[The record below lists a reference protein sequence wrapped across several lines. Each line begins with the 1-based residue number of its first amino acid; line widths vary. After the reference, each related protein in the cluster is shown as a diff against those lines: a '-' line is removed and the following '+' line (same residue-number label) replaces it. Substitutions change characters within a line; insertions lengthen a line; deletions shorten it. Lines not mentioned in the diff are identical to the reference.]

1 MGSHVL
7 RALLKAGHY
16 AVVLDNLSTGY
27 RQAVAIAAS
36 GAAAGTAAETTAGAS
51 PDASPDARPV
61 ELIIGNVGDRNLV
74 SQVLREH
81 GIDAVVHCAAASL
94 VGESMHNPSK
104 YWHNNVVEAAEL
116 LDAMVAAGVNRI
128 VFSSTAAI
136 YGEPKSVPIDED
148 HPKDPTSTYGMTK
161 LAIEHMLTGYAVAH
175 GISSISLRYFNAAGA
190 DDAGDLGE
198 AHDPETHLIPII
210 LATALGQRS
219 ALKVFGTDYETHD
232 GTCIRDYVH
241 VNDLADAH
249 LLALAQLQA
258 DATDAAATTAATPA
272 TPATPARAVAYN
284 LGSGTGF
291 SVREVVSAAESVVGQ
306 TIAAID
312 DGRRPGDPAVLV
324 ASCERA
330 MAELGWVPQRTGLD
344 EIIGSAWTWHRTHP
358 NGY

>member
-7 RALLKAGHY
+7 RALLKAGHH

-27 RQAVAIAAS
+27 EQAVAT
-36 GAAAGTAAETTAGAS
+36 AAAGTTAG
-51 PDASPDARPV
+51 ASPDARPV
-61 ELIIGNVGDRNLV
+61 ELIIGNVGDRRLV

-81 GIDAVVHCAAASL
+81 RIDAVVHCAAASL

-116 LDAMVAAGVNRI
+116 LDAMVGTGVNRI
-128 VFSSTAAI
+128 VFSSTAAV
-136 YGEPKSVPIDED
+136 YGEPKSMPIDED
-148 HPKDPTSTYGMTK
+148 HSKDPTSTYGMTK
-161 LAIEHMLTGYAVAH
+161 LAIEHMLTGYAAAH
-175 GISSISLRYFNAAGA
+175 GIHSISLRYFNAAGA

-210 LATALGQRS
+210 LATALGQRP
-219 ALKVFGTDYETHD
+219 ALRVFGTEYETHD

-258 DATDAAATTAATPA
+258 DATAATAATPA

-291 SVREVVSAAESVVGQ
+291 SVREVISAAESVVGR

-330 MAELGWVPQRTGLD
+330 MAELGWVPRRTGID

-358 NGY
+358 HGY